1 MAPRRHFAHAL
12 AFLLWAILSSLS
24 LNADS
29 SHDPDKD
36 SDLPKRLH
44 EARALIDNKK
54 PQPGIE
60 ICERVIT
67 AFQAHYGKS
76 QHKIYCARSSTET
89 LAYLVTAAA
98 AMNKG
103 EFDKGKKDAICLSST
118 WADAFYI
125 KGYALQ
131 ELRRMAQAKV
141 ALKRAVEF
149 SPQHSQYLSEL
160 GSLYVLEKNWSEAM
174 KTFRAA
180 EDNAAISP
188 DDVRSDELGR
198 ARRGIGYVLVELG
211 KLDEAEKKYQQC
223 LADNPKDSRA
233 AEELEYVRNLKAKR
247 GKLN

>member
-1 MAPRRHFAHAL
+1 MTPLRHLTLNL
-12 AFLLWAILSSLS
+12 AFLLWAILSSPS
-24 LNADS
+24 LNAAS
-29 SHDPDKD
+29 SDDPDKD
-36 SDLPKRLH
+36 PDLPKRLE
-44 EARALIDNKK
+44 EARALVDNKK

-60 ICERVIT
+60 ICEKVIT

-89 LAYLVTAAA
+89 LAYLVTAGA

-103 EFDKGKKDAICLSST
+103 EFDKGKKDAICLSPT
-118 WADAFYI
+118 WANAFYI

-131 ELRRMAQAKV
+131 ELRRVVEAKV
-141 ALKRAVEF
+141 ALKRAIEF
-149 SPQHSQYLSEL
+149 SPQNSQYLSEL
-160 GSLYVLEKNWSEAM
+160 GSVYVLEKNWSEAM

-188 DDVRSDELGR
+188 DDVRGDELGR

-233 AEELEYVRNLKAKR
+233 ADELEYVRNLKAKR

>member
-1 MAPRRHFAHAL
+1 MIFRLRFIRRCAILL
-12 AFLLWAILSSLS
+12 AFACAHLQA
-24 LNADS
+24 APP
-29 SHDPDKD
+29 DPDKD
-36 SDLPKRLH
+36 PDLPKRLQ
-44 EARALIDNKK
+44 EARTLIDNKK
-54 PQPGIE
+54 PQPAIE
-60 ICERVIT
+60 ICDKVIT

-76 QHKIYCARSSTET
+76 QQKIYCASSSTEN

-98 AMNKG
+98 AMSKG

-118 WADAFYI
+118 WANAFYL

-131 ELRRMAQAKV
+131 ELRRMAEAKA
-141 ALKRAVEF
+141 ALKRAIEL

-160 GSLYVLEKNWSEAM
+160 GSLYVLEKNWPEAM

-180 EDNAAISP
+180 EDNSSISP